1 MPKQPKKQPEVDA
14 GLDIIKRFK
23 LLTIALIDAAQYGKT
38 EEFTSLFHE
47 REQCLDA
54 LSQVT
59 LLSSGA
65 IREMNV
71 AYNLDEELQKVLKN
85 CLSENV
91 QDLTDL
97 FKNRDAAKAYR
108 TTGKTT
114 ESGTIFEKAS

>member
-14 GLDIIKRFK
+14 GLDILKRFK
-23 LLTIALIDAAQYGKT
+23 LLTIALIDAAQNGKT
-38 EEFTSLFHE
+38 EEFTDLFHE

-54 LSQVT
+54 LGQMT
-59 LLSSGA
+59 LLSNSA

-71 AYNLDEELQKVLKN
+71 AYNLEEELQKVLKSS
-85 CLSENV
+85 LSGNV

-108 TTGKTT
+108 TTGMTT